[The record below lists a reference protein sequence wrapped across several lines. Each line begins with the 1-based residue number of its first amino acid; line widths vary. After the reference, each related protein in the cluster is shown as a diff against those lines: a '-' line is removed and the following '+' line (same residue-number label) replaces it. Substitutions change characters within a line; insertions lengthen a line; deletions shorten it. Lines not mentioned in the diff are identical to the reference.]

1 MLKKSQFVFND
12 VVLYYVIVIEHVSFF
27 YFLEGN
33 LWTTRFA
40 GSVIH
45 TSRLT
50 WRSLS
55 FSVRTLCCSALSVL
69 RFSCSETE
77 NTFLFTPSYSEEDQV
92 RLTFY
97 FWRDVSLPFSPWGP
111 SVPPPP
117 SSFARS
123 DHRWGTAAQ
132 EYPCCDVS
140 SECPALRHARNNLVV
155 TLTNTYMAIC
165 ILKTPKDTWTL
176 TSKSTFSPSGILGA
190 DGLWFKN

>member
-1 MLKKSQFVFND
+1 MGGNVINKHVFI
-12 VVLYYVIVIEHVSFF
+12 L
-27 YFLEGN
+27 LGN
-33 LWTTRFA
+33 ELTTRFS

-55 FSVRTLCCSALSVL
+55 FSARILSCSALSAL

-77 NTFLFTPSYSEEDQV
+77 NTFLFTTTYSEEDQV
-92 RLTFY
+92 RLTVY
-97 FWRDVSLPFSPWGP
+97 FSRDVSLPFSPWGW
-111 SVPPPP
+111 SVPAPP

-132 EYPCCDVS
+132 EYPCCDVF
-140 SECPALRHARNNLVV
+140 SECPALRHARNDVV
-155 TLTNTYMAIC
+155 IPLTNTYMAIC
-165 ILKTPKDTWTL
+165 ILKSPKDAWTL

-190 DGLWFKN
+190 DGL